1 MGLSAALE
9 SACFASST
17 LDQTAMVLLLSRPG
31 AKAGAEGR
39 GQRAEG
45 RAWLGTRVCRPPP
58 ASPRPDVW
66 SRAFPPQH
74 LSGSWEPKRP
84 AIRDREWPEFL
95 SRPPPHLALISRSA
109 GSQIPAFGNK

>member
-39 GQRAEG
+39 GQSMAG
-45 RAWLGTRVCRPPP
+45 DPGLPPP
-58 ASPRPDVW
+58 ASLSPPWCLVQGFPSAASVWFLGAQGPRRPRPGV
-66 SRAFPPQH
+66 
-74 LSGSWEPKRP
+74 
-84 AIRDREWPEFL
+84 
-95 SRPPPHLALISRSA
+95 A
-109 GSQIPAFGNK
+109 GVPV

>member
-45 RAWLGTRVCRPPP
+45 RGQSMAGDPGLPPP
-58 ASPRPDVW
+58 ASL
-66 SRAFPPQH
+66 SPP
-74 LSGSWEPKRP
+74 
-84 AIRDREWPEFL
+84 
-95 SRPPPHLALISRSA
+95 
-109 GSQIPAFGNK
+109 